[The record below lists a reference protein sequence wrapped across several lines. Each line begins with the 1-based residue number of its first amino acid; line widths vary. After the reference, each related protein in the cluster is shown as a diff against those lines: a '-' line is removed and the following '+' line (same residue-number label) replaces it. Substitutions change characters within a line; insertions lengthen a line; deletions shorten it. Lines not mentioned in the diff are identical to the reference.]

1 MPPTSE
7 APAPTGDALMTPR
20 EWLVTLVC
28 AVLLVV
34 AIPALWRTAWPLQV
48 EPDHRVAYPQS
59 GDHWHFTRHS
69 EHAAAHA
76 DVLLLGDS
84 VIWGAYARSDETL
97 SHHLAERT
105 GLRCANLGFN
115 GAHPA
120 ALYGMV
126 AHHGEAIVDKTVL
139 LHCNLLWLSSAR
151 HDLSDDK
158 EHAFNH
164 PELIYQ
170 FDPTIRV
177 YQADGTTRLGR
188 ALEQRSE
195 LAAFRRHLQQ
205 THFGQSDIPSWT
217 LANPYRWPGEPGPT
231 ATADDEPAEAP
242 LSWTERGIAVQDFD
256 WRSLADSVQWRYFQA
271 LVALLEER
279 GNRVV
284 VLIGPFNEHLLTGPN
299 RRAYAALRSQVVT
312 WLTEQGVEVLAPA
325 VLPSATYAD
334 ASHPLAEGYR
344 QLAEAIEWPR

>member
-1 MPPTSE
+1 MQPD
-7 APAPTGDALMTPR
+7 PATATPKGDPLMTPK

-28 AVLLVV
+28 AVVLVA
-34 AIPALWRTAWPLQV
+34 AIPTLWRMAWPLQV
-48 EPDHRVAYPQS
+48 EPDHRVPFAQS
-59 GDHWHFTRHS
+59 ADHWHFARHS

-76 DVLLLGDS
+76 DALLLGDS
-84 VIWGAYARSDETL
+84 VIWGAYARSDESL
-97 SHHLAERT
+97 SHYLAERT

-126 AHHGEAIVDKTVL
+126 AHHGDAIRDTTVL

-164 PELIYQ
+164 PELIAQ
-170 FDPTIRV
+170 FDPEIRV

-188 ALEQRSE
+188 ALEQQSE

-205 THFGQSDIPSWT
+205 AHFGQRDIPSWT
-217 LANPYRWPGEPGPT
+217 LANPYRWRGEAGPT
-231 ATADDEPAEAP
+231 DTADDEPAETP

-256 WRSLADSVQWRYFQA
+256 WRSLADSVQWRYFRA
-271 LVALLEER
+271 LVALLLER

-284 VLIGPFNEHLLTGPN
+284 VLVGPFNEHLLTPTSQ
-299 RRAYAALRSQVVT
+299 RAYAALRSEVVS
-312 WLTEQGVEVLAPA
+312 WLTEQGVEVLAPGA
-325 VLPSATYAD
+325 LPSATYAD